1 MLQKLSIRPIRH
13 PAGRWLATAGLVAIA
28 AALDTI
34 YHALSAGANVY
45 TLYYPAVILA
55 ALFSGR
61 VPGYAAIVASAL
73 LVTFGRLAPLGDA
86 TIADPAQ
93 GWDMVAFIVVSA
105 LMVEVSMAA
114 SRYAEQLERQHAE
127 LKTMLDLLPAGVAI
141 AEGARAEKIHLS
153 PKLAALLEVTSDQNA
168 SKTGPEADQLPF
180 RCFFED
186 GREVPADELPV
197 QRACLTGREVRN
209 AVITL
214 VFRDGRRVEL
224 MISAAPLLDEMGAVR
239 GAIAAHIDISELKAA
254 QRELDEAA
262 RQKDEFI
269 ATLAHELRN
278 PMAPILYSAA
288 LIRPEAPPEMLTRAR
303 ETIERQARHMGRLL
317 DDLLDVSRITR
328 NAIELK
334 VRPLDLRQPVRAA
347 IEAARTEIEKHGHH
361 LRVEEPDRAVWVSGD
376 EDRLQQ
382 VVHNLLSNAAKY
394 TDPGGHIDVTISA
407 ASPWA
412 IVTVCDD
419 GIGLTPEMLPRVF
432 DLFRQEHRG
441 RSAGLGIGLSVV
453 RKLAEMHGGGVSVQ
467 SDGPGKGSEFS
478 INLPM
483 TEAPVKSSMT
493 TAAIMPIF
501 SASPTVLVVD
511 DNRDAA
517 EALAAVLRAEQIS
530 VRVAYGG
537 QEAMNIAEAAR
548 PHAIVLDIGMPEID
562 GYAVARW
569 VRSRPWGANV
579 RLLAVTG
586 WGQAQDRALARAAGF
601 DEHLV
606 KPVDPDALLLRLR
619 EVYPERAA
627 VN

>member
-1 MLQKLSIRPIRH
+1 LLQALDIHPIRH
-13 PAGRWLATAGLVAIA
+13 GAGRWLAAVGLVAISA
-28 AALDTI
+28 AVDWLFRSLTE
-34 YHALSAGANVY
+34 SAGLY
-45 TLYYPAVILA
+45 TLYYPALILTA
-55 ALFSGR
+55 VFCGR
-61 VPGYAAIVASAL
+61 APGYAALAASA
-73 LVTFGRLAPLGDA
+73 VIVSVIRLPPLGTA
-86 TIADPAQ
+86 SMTESAAA
-93 GWDMVAFIVVSA
+93 WSMVAFMVVSA
-105 LMVEVSMAA
+105 LMIEVAMAA
-114 SRYAEQLERQHAE
+114 RRYAERLERQRAE

-141 AEGARAEKIHLS
+141 AEGARAERIHLS
-153 PKLAALLEVTSDQNA
+153 PKLAALLDVAPDQNA

-180 RCFFED
+180 TCYAN
-186 GREVPADELPV
+186 GREVSPDDLPV
-197 QRACLTGREVRN
+197 QRACLTGRDVRDSEL
-209 AVITL
+209 TL

-224 MISAAPLLDEMGAVR
+224 MISAAPLLDETGAVR
-239 GAIAAHIDISELKAA
+239 GAVAAHIDISTLKAA
-254 QRELDEAA
+254 QRELDETA

-278 PMAPILYSAA
+278 PMAPIVYSAA
-288 LIRPEAPPEMLTRAR
+288 LIRPEAPPEILARAR
-303 ETIERQARHMGRLL
+303 ETIERQSRHMGRLL

-361 LRVEEPDRAVWVSGD
+361 LRVAEPDHAVWVSGD

-394 TDPGGHIDVTISA
+394 TDPGGHVDVTISA

-412 IVTVCDD
+412 GVTVRDD
-419 GIGLTPEMLPRVF
+419 GIGLAPEMLPRVF

-453 RKLAEMHGGGVSVQ
+453 RKLVEMHGGGVSVH
-467 SDGPGKGSEFS
+467 SDGPGKGAEFS
-478 INLPM
+478 ISLPM
-483 TEAPVKSSMT
+483 TEAPARSRMT
-493 TAAIMPIF
+493 TASIMPIF

-517 EALAAVLRAEQIS
+517 DALAAVLRAEQIS

-537 QEAMNIAEAAR
+537 QEAMSIAEAVH

-562 GYAVARW
+562 GYQVARW
-569 VRSRPWGANV
+569 VRSRPWGEHV

-606 KPVDPDALLLRLR
+606 KPVDPEALLLRLR
-619 EVYPERAA
+619 EVYPERSA
-627 VN
+627 VS

>member
-1 MLQKLSIRPIRH
+1 
-13 PAGRWLATAGLVAIA
+13 
-28 AALDTI
+28 
-34 YHALSAGANVY
+34 
-45 TLYYPAVILA
+45 
-55 ALFSGR
+55 
-61 VPGYAAIVASAL
+61 
-73 LVTFGRLAPLGDA
+73 
-86 TIADPAQ
+86 
-93 GWDMVAFIVVSA
+93 
-105 LMVEVSMAA
+105 
-114 SRYAEQLERQHAE
+114 
-127 LKTMLDLLPAGVAI
+127 
-141 AEGARAEKIHLS
+141 
-153 PKLAALLEVTSDQNA
+153 
-168 SKTGPEADQLPF
+168 LPF
-180 RCFFED
+180 TCYAN
-186 GREVPADELPV
+186 GREVSADDLPV
-197 QRACLTGREVRN
+197 QRACLTAREVRD
-209 AVITL
+209 AELTL

-224 MISAAPLLDEMGAVR
+224 MISAAPLLDETGAVR
-239 GAIAAHIDISELKAA
+239 GAVAAHIDISKLKAA
-254 QRELDEAA
+254 QRALDETA

-288 LIRPEAPPEMLTRAR
+288 LIRPEAPPEILTRAR

-334 VRPLDLRQPVRAA
+334 VRPLDLRQPVHAA
-347 IEAARTEIEKHGHH
+347 IEAARAEMEQHGHH
-361 LRVEEPDRAVWVSGD
+361 LRVAEPDHPVWVSGD

-412 IVTVCDD
+412 GVTVRDD

-453 RKLAEMHGGGVSVQ
+453 RKLVEMHGGAVAVQ

-478 INLPM
+478 ITLPM
-483 TEAPVKSSMT
+483 SEAPARLRVT
-493 TAAIMPIF
+493 TATIMPIF

-517 EALAAVLRAEQIS
+517 DALAAVLRAEQIS

-537 QEAMNIAEAAR
+537 HEAMNVAEAVH

-562 GYAVARW
+562 GYQVARW
-569 VRSRPWGANV
+569 VRSRSWGGNV

-619 EVYPERAA
+619 EVYPERSA
-627 VN
+627 VS